1 VAEVWIPESGEK
13 AQRRTAAGGPVT
25 RMATDSALAE
35 DFEGCRCKPSTF
47 PHDLMTGSQEALER
61 AEK

>member
-1 VAEVWIPESGEK
+1 
-13 AQRRTAAGGPVT
+13 
-25 RMATDSALAE
+25 MATDSALAE